1 MCSLEIKKREQ
12 RWAKYLNVSKENKK
26 KKPHVRT
33 KKLTS
38 LETAHTA
45 SWQEH
50 KLEWNETADKKSLCG
65 NLWTGNKARKYL
77 ANQLKPRYDWK
88 NYSWYTV

>member
-12 RWAKYLNVSKENKK
+12 RWAKYLTVSKENKK

-33 KKLTS
+33 KKFTS

-45 SWQEH
+45 S
-50 KLEWNETADKKSLCG
+50 
-65 NLWTGNKARKYL
+65 
-77 ANQLKPRYDWK
+77 
-88 NYSWYTV
+88 

>member
-12 RWAKYLNVSKENKK
+12 RWAKYLTVSKENKK

-38 LETAHTA
+38 LETGM
-45 SWQEH
+45 
-50 KLEWNETADKKSLCG
+50 K
-65 NLWTGNKARKYL
+65 
-77 ANQLKPRYDWK
+77 
-88 NYSWYTV
+88 

>member
-1 MCSLEIKKREQ
+1 MCSLEIKKGSKDGQ
-12 RWAKYLNVSKENKK
+12 NTLLLAKKIK

-45 SWQEH
+45 
-50 KLEWNETADKKSLCG
+50 L
-65 NLWTGNKARKYL
+65 
-77 ANQLKPRYDWK
+77 
-88 NYSWYTV
+88 